1 MPGHRL
7 SEFAVTITIRREKH
21 RPRWQRAWMPM
32 ALLALVLVV
41 VIALLATAWRLGG
54 PVPVRPVA
62 VALPSTTVGST
73 APAPQS
79 AASSGGIGG

>member
-1 MPGHRL
+1 M
-7 SEFAVTITIRREKH
+7 TITIRREKH